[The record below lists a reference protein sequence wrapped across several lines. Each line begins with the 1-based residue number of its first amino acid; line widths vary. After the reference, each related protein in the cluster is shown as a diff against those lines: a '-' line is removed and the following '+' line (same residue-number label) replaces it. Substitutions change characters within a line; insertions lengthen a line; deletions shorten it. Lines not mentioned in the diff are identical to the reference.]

1 MMRTGQNEGS
11 YDKRTNRLPFP
22 NISFIKL
29 YMCPRNM
36 ETVSMPAFMPLSRN
50 FKVRSISTIRRAG
63 GNGPM
68 LQDDSLTISIIAIC
82 VHPNP
87 VVGFDHL

>member
-1 MMRTGQNEGS
+1 MKGLTTREQENQSFAISAHFIYKTLYVPTKHGNGQ
-11 YDKRTNRLPFP
+11 YA
-22 NISFIKL
+22 SF
-29 YMCPRNM
+29 Y
-36 ETVSMPAFMPLSRN
+36 AFVKKFS
-50 FKVRSISTIRRAG
+50 KCDSISTIRRAG